1 MAEWHD
7 PSCRRLDVF
16 TSDGISSCLSC
27 GSVQL
32 DLETP
37 SPPKTDDEKTT
48 DSAIYKPLESQTDIR
63 LLTLEPGEFAD
74 PIRCTLAL
82 SSTASMVDYDAISYT
97 WASEDGAMAW
107 TQPITL
113 DGRVFLVTANCE
125 TALRRV
131 RSRGAQRVV
140 WIDAVCMNQQDVEER
155 GHQVR
160 LMPQIYSRA
169 QRVLVYVGEPV
180 PEEEALFRFLD
191 DDPDTTT
198 LCPDPNLSRRLSL
211 QQALETLLTR
221 RYFSRAWILQE
232 VALARRATLICGRYE
247 MPWSRL
253 QIPSLADRGLLIN
266 TKEKPRLLNVL
277 QLPSVL
283 QFRAPAYR
291 DSSDLLRLLDLARNS
306 HASDPR
312 DKLFAVYGLISCAQ
326 SDGIVAD
333 YTMSTREAYMQMA
346 KWIAQR
352 FGIPALLLRSFHV
365 DEVDDELDEVDGMG
379 QQENPEKFRIPSWT
393 PNWTHKPSLRVLP
406 LLTEMYDETAA
417 GFSPVGLPIS
427 LEMAADSLGF
437 PALKLGKLCDVLSE
451 YDAHARRASPPGS
464 IVAAKPWP
472 YTAFNM
478 SHQGKNRSCYQKAF
492 AFWTQ
497 DPTNS
502 QRPQFPE
509 VEQLFTK
516 LPGEEFTADVAG
528 RKEEYQDLHVYLAP
542 QADELDGFSFEEPGI
557 VSVCVD
563 NLSCVWIHDG
573 LEKRVTEGRFS
584 KYAICARDLGRGD
597 IRIAGLLHM
606 DGLMDGLGHEGV
618 WKSGQ
623 FEYVNLVGEDLG
635 AFPARGN
642 KPRRSAYYW
651 EREQE
656 RERLARTG
664 ELEGVDVTAATNGP

>member
-16 TSDGISSCLSC
+16 TSGDISSCLSC
-27 GSVQL
+27 GSIQL
-32 DLETP
+32 DLDTP
-37 SPPKTDDEKTT
+37 SPPETHDE
-48 DSAIYKPLESQTDIR
+48 DENAIDTAVYEPLKSQTDIR

-82 SSTASMVDYDAISYT
+82 SSTASMIDYDAISYT

-113 DGRVFLVTANCE
+113 DGRAFLVTANCE

-191 DDPDTTT
+191 DRDTTT
-198 LCPDPNLSRRLSL
+198 PDLSRRLSL

-266 TKEKPRLLNVL
+266 TQEKPRLLNVL

-333 YTMSTREAYMQMA
+333 YTMSAREAYMQMA

-365 DEVDDELDEVDGMG
+365 GEVGDEADEEDEMV
-379 QQENPEKFRIPSWT
+379 QQEKPEKFRIPSWT
-393 PNWTHKPSLRVLP
+393 PNWTHKPSSRVMP

-417 GFSPVGLPIS
+417 GFGPVGLPIS
-427 LEMAADSLGF
+427 LKMAEDSLGF
-437 PALKLGKLCDVLSE
+437 PAFKLGKLCDVLSE
-451 YDAHARRASPPGS
+451 YDTQARRASPPGS
-464 IVAAKPWP
+464 VVAAKPWP
-472 YTAFNM
+472 YTVFEM
-478 SHQGKNRSCYQKAF
+478 SHEGRNKSCDQVAF
-492 AFWTQ
+492 VFWTQ
-497 DPTNS
+497 DPTNP

-509 VEQLFTK
+509 VEQLFRK
-516 LPGEEFTADVAG
+516 LPGHDITAYDAG
-528 RKEEYQDLHVYLAP
+528 RREEYQDLYVYLAP
-542 QADELDGFSFEEPGI
+542 KADKYDGFSFEEPGS

-573 LEKRVTEGRFS
+573 LDKRETEGRFS

-606 DGLMDGLGHEGV
+606 DGLVHEGV

-623 FEYVNLVGEDLG
+623 FENVSLVGEDLG

-656 RERLARTG
+656 RAQSARTG
-664 ELEGVDVTAATNGP
+664 QLEGADAANVTNGP

>member
-7 PSCRRLDVF
+7 RSCRRLDVF
-16 TSDGISSCLSC
+16 TSGGISSCLSC
-27 GSVQL
+27 GSIQL

-37 SPPKTDDEKTT
+37 PSPPETQDENITDT
-48 DSAIYKPLESQTDIR
+48 AVYRPLESQTDIR

-82 SSTASMVDYDAISYT
+82 SSTASMIEYDAISYT
-97 WASEDGAMAW
+97 WASENGAMAW

-113 DGRVFLVTANCE
+113 DGRAFLVTANCE

-180 PEEEALFRFLD
+180 PAEEALFRFLD
-191 DDPDTTT
+191 DRDTTT
-198 LCPDPNLSRRLSL
+198 PNLPRRLSL

-232 VALARRATLICGRYE
+232 VALARRATLICGRYA

-283 QFRAPAYR
+283 QFRAPTYR

-352 FGIPALLLRSFHV
+352 FGIPALLLRAFHV
-365 DEVDDELDEVDGMG
+365 DEVDDELDEVDEMG

-427 LEMAADSLGF
+427 LKVAEDSLGF
-437 PALKLGKLCDVLSE
+437 PVFRLGKLRDVLSE
-451 YDAHARRASPPGS
+451 YDAQARRASPPGS
-464 IVAAKPWP
+464 VVAAKPWP
-472 YTAFNM
+472 YTAFHM
-478 SHQGKNRSCYQKAF
+478 SHEGKNRSCYQKAF

-497 DPTNS
+497 DPMNS

-516 LPGEEFTADVAG
+516 LPGEEFTAYVAG
-528 RKEEYQDLHVYLAP
+528 QKEEYQDLHVYLTP
-542 QADELDGFSFEEPGI
+542 QAAEYGEFSFEEPGA

-563 NLSCVWIHDG
+563 NLSCVWLHDD
-573 LEKRVTEGRFS
+573 LNKRMTQGRFS

-606 DGLMDGLGHEGV
+606 DGLMDGLAHEGV

-623 FEYVNLVGEDLG
+623 FENVSMVGEDLG

-656 RERLARTG
+656 RVQSGRIR
-664 ELEGVDVTAATNGP
+664 ELEGADAATATSDP